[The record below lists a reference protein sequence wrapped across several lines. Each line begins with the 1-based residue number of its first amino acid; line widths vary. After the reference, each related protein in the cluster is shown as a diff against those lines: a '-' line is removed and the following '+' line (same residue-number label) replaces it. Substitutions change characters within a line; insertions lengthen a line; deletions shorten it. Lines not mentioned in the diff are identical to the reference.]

1 MKPFHLTEMQKT
13 KHLIFN
19 IFFLLLFSLQAMVI
33 LLFASCEKKVKYAD
47 FTKPSHIAL
56 AKGELTDGD
65 IIFQTNSSDFSNA
78 IKLATHSH
86 YSHCG
91 VIFRWKGKKY
101 VCEAVQPVGIKLLD
115 DWISFGD
122 SSHYVVKRLKNAF
135 NILTPEACCKMVET
149 GQSFL
154 GKDYDNVFGWED
166 NRIYCSE
173 LVWKI
178 FQRGA
183 NVEIGKLKQLKE
195 FDLSSSLV
203 KAELYKHYNRYI
215 PYDEMVISPEDIFT
229 SPLLITVK
237 EE

>member
-1 MKPFHLTEMQKT
+1 MLKT
-13 KHLIFN
+13 KRISIHNFFLLSVFLSALLN
-19 IFFLLLFSLQAMVI
+19 IFFV
-33 LLFASCEKKVKYAD
+33 SCKQKVKYSD
-47 FTKPSHIAL
+47 YTKPSQIAL
-56 AKGELTDGD
+56 TKGELTDGD

-78 IKLATHSH
+78 IKLATHSN

-91 VIFRWKGKKY
+91 IIFRWKGQKY

-135 NILTPEACCKMVET
+135 DILSPEVCCKMVET
-149 GQSFL
+149 GKSFL
-154 GKDYDNVFGWED
+154 GKNYDNVFGWED
-166 NRIYCSE
+166 DRIYCSE

-183 NVEIGKLKQLKE
+183 AVEVGKLKLLKD
-195 FDLSSSLV
+195 FDLTSELV

-215 PYDEMVISPEDIFT
+215 PYDETVISPEDIFK

>member
-1 MKPFHLTEMQKT
+1 M
-13 KHLIFN
+13 LIVKKILIN
-19 IFFLLLFSLQAMVI
+19 YLFLMSLI
-33 LLFASCEKKVKYAD
+33 LLAILCVFLASCEQKVKYSD
-47 FTKPSHIAL
+47 FIKPSHIAL

-65 IIFQTNSSDFSNA
+65 IIFQTNTSDFSNA
-78 IKLATHSH
+78 IKLATHSK

-91 VIFRWKGKKY
+91 IIFRWQGKKY

-122 SSHYVVKRLKNAF
+122 SSHYVVKRIKNAF
-135 NILTPEACCKMVET
+135 DVLTPEACGKMVET
-149 GQSFL
+149 GKYFL
-154 GKDYDNVFGWED
+154 GKNYDNVFGWED
-166 NRIYCSE
+166 DRIYCSE

-183 NVEIGKLKQLKE
+183 NIEIGKLKLLKD
-195 FDLSSSLV
+195 FDLSSELV

-215 PYDEMVISPEDIFT
+215 PYDETVISPEDIFK